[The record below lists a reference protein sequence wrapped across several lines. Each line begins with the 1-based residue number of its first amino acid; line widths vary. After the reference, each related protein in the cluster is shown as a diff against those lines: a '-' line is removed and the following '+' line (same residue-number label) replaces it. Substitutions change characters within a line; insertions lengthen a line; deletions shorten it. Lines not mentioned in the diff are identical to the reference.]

1 MGIQQLARWQKESL
15 SKTQRQQAEQ
25 MAVTI
30 AQLKLGLKEVLVRSL
45 DLKDKTIESVMS
57 KSNEEIVA
65 DSLSGTMKPPA

>member
-1 MGIQQLARWQKESL
+1 M
-15 SKTQRQQAEQ
+15 
-25 MAVTI
+25 TI